1 MASPSASGVKGAHRQ
16 GGDVLIDVALRI
28 DDGRDTALHIGD
40 EIRRVLVED
49 HLERGPRGRAA
60 RTRQGLGERTQGH
73 VERQPHFSSIR

>member
-40 EIRRVLVED
+40 EIRRVCQTVEIKLFEQQR
-49 HLERGPRGRAA
+49 HRLTAG
-60 RTRQGLGERTQGH
+60 
-73 VERQPHFSSIR
+73 